1 MTAPC
6 EAARQARASSLS
18 AQAPGLGAPGR
29 WPWTRA
35 LLLAFALASAL
46 ALGACSSLGS
56 RAVRAAVYDFGPQ
69 TPKGSLAAPTAPT
82 VPTGP
87 AARETPESP
96 EAPASG
102 PLASP
107 WPLLALAEVDSAG
120 GLLDNVAVL
129 YRLAYLNPLQLRPY
143 AHAHWSMPPAQLVQ
157 QRMRSVVGQQRTVV
171 PAGEPVALMRRPAV
185 SRQSLPAD
193 PRPLE
198 MRLELEEFSHWFES
212 PSESF
217 GLLRLSVT
225 LIEHAPAGARVL
237 AQRQLVVRQ
246 PADTP
251 DAAGGVRALALAPDA
266 AGQDLLAWLARA
278 EAAR

>member
-1 MTAPC
+1 MTTPC

-18 AQAPGLGAPGR
+18 PQAPGPGAPGR

-46 ALGACSSLGS
+46 GLGACSSLGS
-56 RAVRAAVYDFGPQ
+56 QAVRAAVYDFGPQ
-69 TPKGSLAAPTAPT
+69 APKGLLAAPKTLEA
-82 VPTGP
+82 P
-87 AARETPESP
+87 AARETPQSP

-102 PLASP
+102 ALASP
-107 WPLLALAEVDSAG
+107 LPLLVLAEVDSAG

-157 QRMRSVVGQQRTVV
+157 QRMRTVLGQQRTVV

-185 SRQSLPAD
+185 SRQSLPAG

-246 PADTP
+246 PAETP
-251 DAAGGVRALALAPDA
+251 DAAGGVRALALATDA
-266 AGQDLLAWLARA
+266 AGLDLLAWLARA